1 MTQSEYLLRDSFD
14 AVNRVS
20 CILPLDQENAE
31 YMFASRDAVS
41 LFPNNPLILK
51 RVYNEKLISTSLPKR
66 LLKKLIL
73 DTCQKMALSFNKNLY
88 DQSDGISMVGSFG
101 PVTDSIIMT
110 EWEN

>member
-73 DTCQKMALSFNKNLY
+73 DTCQKMALSFNENLY
-88 DQSDGISMVGSFG
+88 DQSDGISMVGSFV
-101 PVTDSIIMT
+101 PVIDSIIMT